1 MERKGVNSMTI
12 RLKLGL
18 LTSIILIIVVSI
30 VGIFSVRSM
39 HNRLIESVQIKLES
53 DLGMGSKLIDYM
65 YPGPWSI
72 KDGEMYK
79 GDVKLNNNFEV
90 VDLIGSITNDTVTI
104 FQGDKRI
111 TTNVKKED
119 GTRAVGTRVSEEVA
133 RAVLQNGKTYIG
145 KALVVGRWNQTAY
158 KPIKDEQGK
167 IIGMFYVGVPNDLYD
182 QAVNKFILNSITIGV
197 IGIIL
202 GIIVCLAALQQIF
215 GKPFTRFIKFSEVI
229 SQGDLTK
236 EIEYKSRDELGKLA
250 QSFNK
255 MVNNLK
261 ELIKH
266 VSLTSTKVSDTA
278 KTLATQADQTTSAA
292 SENASTVNEISAT
305 VDEAVNNI
313 KEVSRQA
320 EEANNQAGQG
330 QQNIETI
337 TSTMKEI
344 ENSVEHVA
352 SSVNSLNQAIEKIG
366 HFVDTING
374 IADQTNLLALNAA
387 IEAARAG
394 DAGRGFAVVAEEVR
408 KLAENSAQSAKEIGH
423 IISEV
428 QQQSAQAVSDMES
441 GREKVSQGD
450 RVVQEVSQSLN
461 AIIKLVQNLSQKA
474 QDVAAA
480 TGQVAEAVHNVAA
493 TTEEQTAAMEE
504 VSASAAE
511 LNETAAEMEKLLTKF
526 KI

>member
-1 MERKGVNSMTI
+1 MTI
-12 RLKLGL
+12 RLKLAL
-18 LTSIILIIVVSI
+18 VTSIILILVIGT
-30 VGIFSVRSM
+30 VGFLSVKSM
-39 HNRLIESVQIKLES
+39 QDRLIESVQIKLES
-53 DLGMGSKLIDYM
+53 DLAMGKNLIDSK

-79 GDVKLNNNFEV
+79 GSVKLNNNFEA
-90 VDLIGSITNDTVTI
+90 VDLIGSLTQDTVTI

-111 TTNVKKED
+111 TTNVKSED
-119 GTRAVGTRVSEEVA
+119 GTRAVGTKVSQEVA
-133 RAVLQNGKTYIG
+133 QATLQEGKTYIG

-158 KPIKDEQGK
+158 EPIKNEAGK

-182 QAVNKFILNSITIGV
+182 QAINKFAYNTIAV
-197 IGIIL
+197 AAIGIIL
-202 GIIVCLAALQQIF
+202 GIIICLIVLQQIF
-215 GKPFTRFIKFSEVI
+215 GKPFTRFINFSEVI

-236 EIEYKSRDELGKLA
+236 EVEYKTKDELGTLA
-250 QSFNK
+250 RSFNN

-266 VSLTSTKVSDTA
+266 VSLTSTRVTDTA
-278 KTLATQADQTTSAA
+278 KVLTTQADQTTSAA

-305 VDEAVNNI
+305 VDEVVNNI
-313 KEVSRQA
+313 KEVSHQA
-320 EEANNQAGQG
+320 DEANKQAGQG
-330 QQNIETI
+330 QQNIETVVN
-337 TSTMKEI
+337 TMREI
-344 ENSVEHVA
+344 ETSVEQV
-352 SSVNSLNQAIEKIG
+352 SLSVNSLNQAIEKIG

-408 KLAENSAQSAKEIGH
+408 KLAENSALSAKEIGH
-423 IISEV
+423 IINEV
-428 QQQSAQAVSDMES
+428 QQQSAQAVNDMES
-441 GREKVSQGD
+441 GRDKVSQGD
-450 RVVQEVSQSLN
+450 RVVQEVSQSLH
-461 AIIKLVQNLSQKA
+461 AIIELVQNLNQKA

-480 TGQVAEAVHNVAA
+480 AGQVAEGVHNVAA

-504 VSASAAE
+504 VSASASE
-511 LNETAAEMEKLLTKF
+511 LNETAAEMEKVLTKF